1 MPTKLCTHT
10 DDVGLINK
18 RELDK
23 CDGEERR
30 YSATDSDPGLARF
43 LNSHTPVEQVV
54 RLRAGAQVM
63 LLKNMDVGK
72 GLVNGARG
80 RVDSFTKDG
89 NPMVVFLGT

>member
-18 RELDK
+18 RELEK

-43 LNSHTPVEQVV
+43 LNSHTPVEQVTISAPV
-54 RLRAGAQVM
+54 RIG
-63 LLKNMDVGK
+63 
-72 GLVNGARG
+72 
-80 RVDSFTKDG
+80 
-89 NPMVVFLGT
+89 FLPPVRIGFQPQ

>member
-1 MPTKLCTHT
+1 MDML
-10 DDVGLINK
+10 
-18 RELDK
+18 EL
-23 CDGEERR
+23 
-30 YSATDSDPGLARF
+30 
-43 LNSHTPVEQVV
+43 LNLQVV